1 MAEMHDRAWLD
12 EQIRIYED
20 SLPRF
25 LALAEVVRAA
35 LEGAARRLA
44 PLAIVQTRVKAIASL
59 AEKIQRKPRFA
70 GDVTARFTDLCG
82 GRIMAPTRSEVRSL
96 CDFIEGA
103 FEIDW
108 KNSVDV
114 RQRLKPTEFGYRSV
128 HYVVSLPRDA
138 TAARRLGVAIPPG
151 LFGLKAEI
159 QVRTFPEHA
168 WADLAH
174 DLSYKGA
181 FRLPERWQRELA
193 ALAAMLEQADELME
207 RVEGGLRE
215 YFSSYDAYLGPE
227 ELAQERRRLEVVLEH
242 DPKNVALACR
252 IAKLAMCAGDWPA
265 VVDVLDPHVGSDHP
279 TALRDLG
286 VALCKV
292 HGGDR
297 SSAGYRRGQALLQR
311 ACEAA
316 PRDVDALSSL
326 AGTFKASDPGQ
337 ATELYRRAFELD
349 PSNPYPLGNLLLL
362 QIAADRS
369 LSCLTT
375 ARPTIAAATA
385 RCRRQAEVGTNLPWA
400 LYDEGLFLL
409 LGGKPQESLAA
420 YAKAVSLASA
430 GWVFETTA
438 RSLEVLEPV
447 SDRLEGYAWARG
459 LVRLGLALARIG
471 EGGSAES
478 GLRGLGTPGGG
489 KIQGP
494 ALIVAGGTS
503 DAFQALAAR
512 LGGMVVSALEGFRG
526 TVVSGGTGAGMS
538 GVAGRIAAEH
548 AGRIRAL
555 GYLPRSK
562 APGGQADRAPGYAE
576 LRFTEGGDFSPAEP
590 IQYWADLLTS
600 GIRPAEVTLLGAGGG
615 RVSAAEYRIAL
626 ALGARVGL
634 VDGTGGEAER
644 LLDDKEW
651 RSSPSLAR
659 LPADAAA
666 VRAFVEGRGPEKVA
680 VPAQDAEGGAT

>member
-1 MAEMHDRAWLD
+1 MAEMHDRSWLD
-12 EQIRIYED
+12 EQIRNYEG

-25 LALAEVVRAA
+25 RALADLVRAA

-59 AEKIQRKPRFA
+59 AEKIQRKPRFE
-70 GDVTARFTDLCG
+70 GDVTVRFTDLCG

-96 CDFIEGA
+96 CEFIEDA

-114 RQRLKPTEFGYRSV
+114 RQRLRPAEFGYRSV

-138 TAARRLGVAIPPG
+138 AAARRLGVAVPPE
-151 LFGLKAEI
+151 LLGLKAEI

-242 DPKNVALACR
+242 DPDNVALACR
-252 IAKLAMCAGDWPA
+252 IAKLAMCAGDWSA
-265 VVDVLDPHVGSDHP
+265 GVDVLAPHAGSDQP
-279 TALRDLG
+279 AALRDLG

-292 HGGDR
+292 HGEDR
-297 SSAGYRRGQALLQR
+297 SGPGYRRGQALLQR
-311 ACEAA
+311 ACEVS

-326 AGTFKASDPGQ
+326 AGTFKASDPDR
-337 ATELYRRAFELD
+337 AIELYRRAFELD

-369 LSCLTT
+369 LACLTT

-400 LYDEGLFLL
+400 RHDEALL
-409 LGGKPQESLAA
+409 LLLSGKPHESLAA

-430 GWVFETTA
+430 SWVFETTA

-447 SDRLEGYAWARG
+447 GDRLEGYAWARG
-459 LVRLGLALARIG
+459 LVRLGLALALGG
-471 EGGSAES
+471 EGRPAGSE
-478 GLRGLGTPGGG
+478 LRGLGTPEGGR
-489 KIQGP
+489 IQGP

-503 DAFQALAAR
+503 DAFQAQAER
-512 LGGMVVSALEGFRG
+512 LGGMLAGALAHFRG
-526 TVVSGGTGAGMS
+526 TVVSGGTRAGMS
-538 GVAGRIAAEH
+538 GIAGGAAAGRVV
-548 AGRIRAL
+548 AL
-555 GYLPRSK
+555 GYLPRSR
-562 APGGQADRAPGYAE
+562 APAGQAGRAPGYAE
-576 LRFTEGGDFSPAEP
+576 LRFTDGADFSPAEP
-590 IQYWADLLTS
+590 IRYWADLLGS
-600 GIRPAEVTLLGAGGG
+600 GIHPAEVALLGAGGG

-626 ALGARVGL
+626 GLGARVGL
-634 VDGTGGEAER
+634 LDGTGGEAER
-644 LLDDKEW
+644 LLEDPDW
-651 RSSPSLAR
+651 RSSPNLTR
-659 LPADAAA
+659 LPLEAPA
-666 VRAFVEGRGPEKVA
+666 VRRFLEGR
-680 VPAQDAEGGAT
+680 DDGARPGAGVT